1 MRTDFQNS
9 RSLAIL
15 PIVLAVL
22 SAGCP
27 SNPPETAAFVDLE
40 RYAGKWYEIARFPV
54 FFENGLTGVTAEY
67 ALQVDGTVR
76 VTNRGMQGALDGPE
90 SKIQGVAKVVD
101 TETNSRLSVRFD
113 PFPVCLFS
121 ADYWI
126 IEVGQEYEYAVVSNP
141 MRNILWILSR
151 TPQMDQTLY
160 DDVVGRLGAEGF
172 DTAKLELTPQ
182 PAE

>member
-1 MRTDFQNS
+1 MNMDFRNS
-9 RSLAIL
+9 RSLAVL
-15 PIVLAVL
+15 PVVLAVF
-22 SAGCP
+22 SVGCP

-40 RYAGKWYEIARFPV
+40 RYVGKWYEIARFPV

-67 ALQVDGTVR
+67 ALQSDGTVR
-76 VTNRGMQGALDGPE
+76 LTNRGMRGALDGPE
-90 SKIQGVAKVVD
+90 STIQGVAKVVD
-101 TETNSRLSVRFD
+101 TETNSKLSVRFD
-113 PFPVCLFS
+113 PFPVSLFP

-126 IEVGQEYEYAVVSNP
+126 IEVGQDYEYAVVSNP
-141 MRNILWILSR
+141 TRSILWILSR

-160 DDVVGRLGAEGF
+160 DDVVEHLGAEGF